1 MIITSLFVLYAS
13 TIYNRAIAET
23 NTDLIANAVII
34 LFVTDLDEM
43 MLSVLVAINPSLIP
57 EDDTLEVMKE
67 KVQTLESQS
76 IQVWEKLAQIE
87 AEILKKK
94 QKLKQKI

>member
-23 NTDLIANAVII
+23 NTNLIANAVII

-43 MLSVLVAINPSLIP
+43 MLSVLVAINPSSIP

-67 KVQTLESQS
+67 KVHTLEPQS
-76 IQVWEKLAQIE
+76 MHVWEKLAQGE
-87 AEILKKK
+87 AENLKKW